1 MSKLSMRT
9 RMYHSVNGRM
19 CAGAHFLSRRNPD
32 NVLLLGALSL
42 LWTLGRLRKFK
53 NGFLMAVAVPSV
65 LQSCCALRFSAVRRN
80 SSFTSFMG
88 RKGMMMS
95 NAVSM
100 MQ

>member
-32 NVLLLGALSL
+32 NVLLLGGIVITVNFGPFA
-42 LWTLGRLRKFK
+42 KFK
-53 NGFLMAVAVPSV
+53 NSFLMAVAVPSV
-65 LQSCCALRFSAVRRN
+65 LQGCCSLRFSAVHRN

-95 NAVSM
+95 NAVSL